1 MVAKK
6 FDTRGF
12 AALYPF
18 SPRFFRHRGH
28 WYHYLDEGQGRPVL
42 MIHGNPTWSFYF
54 RELVKALAPDHR
66 VIVPDHFG
74 CGLSDSPDPGV
85 YDYQL
90 RSRLHDLE
98 ALVAHLDIQ
107 APITLIVHDWGG
119 MIGTLF
125 ALRHPHRIN
134 GLIALNTA
142 GFLPPSRKRLPLRL
156 QLIRKLTPL
165 AVPAVLGLN
174 LFARAALYMAPC
186 RRLSPAVK
194 AGLIAPYRSP
204 RHRLATLRFVQD
216 IPLKPGDPSYEPV
229 KWADD
234 HLDQLAHLPIML
246 LWGMGDFVFDGDYL
260 NEWVRR
266 FPNAE
271 IHRFKRAGHYVLED
285 LPDEI
290 ALRVKQFLKKYSL

>member
-1 MVAKK
+1 MVGKK
-6 FDTRGF
+6 FDTRRF

-54 RELVKALAPDHR
+54 RELVKALSPDHR
-66 VIVPDHFG
+66 AIVPDHFG
-74 CGLSDSPDPGV
+74 CGLSDSPDPAV
-85 YDYQL
+85 YDYRL
-90 RSRLHDLE
+90 PSRVADLE

-107 APITLIVHDWGG
+107 EPITLIVHDWGG

-125 ALRHPHRIN
+125 ALRHPHRIQ
-134 GLIALNTA
+134 GLILLNTA
-142 GFLPPSRKRLPLRL
+142 GFLPPSNKRLPLRL
-156 QLIRKLTPL
+156 HLIRNLAPF

-174 LFARAALYMAPC
+174 LFARAALYMAP
-186 RRLSPAVK
+186 RKRLSPPVK

-216 IPLKPGDPSYEPV
+216 IPLKPGDPSHEPV
-229 KWADD
+229 KWADEN
-234 HLDQLAHLPIML
+234 LDQLAHLPMMV

-260 NEWVRR
+260 DEWARR

-271 IHRFKRAGHYVLED
+271 IHRFDRAGHYVLED
-285 LPDEI
+285 RPDEI